1 MNHGDEDYLSLAMP
15 EKLLGEEESYGF
27 TEELRKYDNAAAGT
41 FVQLPEGVHIGGKDY
56 SRWRLCLDGS
66 NGYMDVAN
74 AYLYLKPGSKNLVVR
89 ISNRTV
95 RNPLIGTA
103 KDQKVLMKEY
113 VPAEELYDELR
124 DIFESEPES
133 GADKTTVLDA
143 AKIAPAQED
152 EGNPGV
158 DAAASKASSPEVEKG
173 PDRDIGPDMTD
184 NVSDPEEDDEPYVD
198 LNDQEPSFHE
208 QPQPAAAKVLPA
220 QDTFQC
226 NRAPLC
232 GYYDIQAEGAKAR
245 RYIEEMS
252 PAEHKSGEMLDTEEF
267 RDMLSGGMAH
277 AMARRMAEAA
287 EKAR

>member
-1 MNHGDEDYLSLAMP
+1 MNHGDEDYLSLGIP
-15 EKLLGEEESYGF
+15 EKLLGEEESYEF
-27 TEELRKYDNAAAGT
+27 TEELRKYDITASGT

-56 SRWRLCLDGS
+56 SGWRLCLDGS

-74 AYLYLKPGSKNLVVR
+74 AYLYLKPGSKNLLVR

-95 RNPLIGTA
+95 RNPLTGTA
-103 KDQKVLMKEY
+103 RDQKVLMKEY
-113 VPAEELYDELR
+113 VPAEELYVELR
-124 DIFESEPES
+124 DIFEPE
-133 GADKTTVLDA
+133 ADVDKTTVLDA

-158 DAAASKASSPEVEKG
+158 DAAASTSGSPEDEKG
-173 PDRDIGPDMTD
+173 PDRDIGPGMTD
-184 NVSDPEEDDEPYVD
+184 DVSDPEEDDEPYVD
-198 LNDQEPSFHE
+198 LDDQEPSFHE
-208 QPQPAAAKVLPA
+208 QPQPAAAKVLPE

-232 GYYDIQAEGAKAR
+232 GYYDIQTEGAKAR
-245 RYIEEMS
+245 RYLEEMS
-252 PAEHKSGEMLDTEEF
+252 PAEHRSGEMLDTAGF
-267 RDMLSGGMAH
+267 RDMLSSGMAH